1 MAHGKNT
8 TYNLVATSD
17 QPDLIHEIERLAE
30 KASRLAGFTEE
41 ERDSLA
47 IAVTEIGNNAINHG
61 NKRDPRKKVFVDIT
75 ASAGEVRVVIRDEG
89 PGFNPD
95 HLSNPLDPENLL
107 RESGRGVFF
116 VRSLMDEVHFDFTR
130 GGTETT
136 MIKRKKQ

>member
-8 TYNLVATSD
+8 TYNLVAASD
-17 QPDLIHEIERLAE
+17 QPDLIHEIEQLAE
-30 KASRLAGFTEE
+30 KASRIAGFSEE

-61 NKRDPRKKVFVDIT
+61 NRRDPRKKVFVDIT

-95 HLSNPLDPENLL
+95 LLSNPLDPENLL
-107 RESGRGVFF
+107 RESGRGVFI
-116 VRSLMDEVHFDFTR
+116 VRSLMDEVHFDFTG
-130 GGTETT
+130 GGTQTT

>member
-30 KASRLAGFTEE
+30 KASRFAGFTEE

-107 RESGRGVFF
+107 RESGRGVFI

>member
-107 RESGRGVFF
+107 RESGRGVFI

>member
-30 KASRLAGFTEE
+30 RASRIAGFTEE

-61 NKRDPRKKVFVDIT
+61 NKRDPRKRVFVDIT

-107 RESGRGVFF
+107 RESGRGVFI

>member
-30 KASRLAGFTEE
+30 KASRIAGFTEE

-89 PGFNPD
+89 PGFNPAL
-95 HLSNPLDPENLL
+95 LSNPLDPENLL
-107 RESGRGVFF
+107 RESGRGVFI